1 LNVESLQRSIGD
13 LNVDR
18 VGILDVVG
26 RILCDKLNIKPD
38 FEFGVIYAAM
48 DAAQCGLN
56 TVVFGLGEKLEESI
70 EIFEKI
76 NEKNSEKI
84 EFEILSAK

>member
-1 LNVESLQRSIGD
+1 
-13 LNVDR
+13 
-18 VGILDVVG
+18 
-26 RILCDKLNIKPD
+26 
-38 FEFGVIYAAM
+38 M
-48 DAAQCGLN
+48 
-56 TVVFGLGEKLEESI
+56 GEKLEESI